1 MKKILYVFSLY
12 GRSSRYATP
21 ERETERDFVMHMHG
35 TAIKRAPP
43 PPRATFI
50 PNTDMPF
57 RRGAK
62 TANNNGQD
70 SFYIVRRAA
79 STGMC
84 QQKFRE
90 IEF

>member
-1 MKKILYVFSLY
+1 
-12 GRSSRYATP
+12 
-21 ERETERDFVMHMHG
+21 MHMHG

-62 TANNNGQD
+62 TANNNAQD

-79 STGMC
+79 STGHCDCEDVLPENICAKQMVA
-84 QQKFRE
+84 
-90 IEF
+90 